1 MTKNSQVISFRFTTE
16 ELEALKA
23 EQQPGESFSQ
33 TAQRLLRQSLGLF
46 KPSTL
51 TSTPLL
57 YTESTNNVDNLIEL
71 RLAPV
76 YQRLKQV
83 EETLEKLPA

>member
-1 MTKNSQVISFRFTTE
+1 MTKNSQIISFRFTPL

-23 EQQPGESFSQ
+23 EQQSGESLSQ
-33 TAQRLLRQSLGLF
+33 TAQRLLRQLLSLDR
-46 KPSTL
+46 PSTV

-57 YTESTNNVDNLIEL
+57 STQFTNNVDNLIEL

-76 YQRLKQV
+76 YERLRQV

>member
-1 MTKNSQVISFRFTTE
+1 MTKNSQVISFRFTTD

-23 EQQPGESFSQ
+23 QQQPEESFSQ
-33 TAQRLLRQSLGLF
+33 TAQRLLRQSLGLSR
-46 KPSTL
+46 PSTVIM
-51 TSTPLL
+51 STPLL
-57 YTESTNNVDNLIEL
+57 STESTNVDNLIEL